1 MVETLKKV
9 ILSYEPFKADEV
21 LRLSLKVERSVP
33 YISSD
38 WPSRLILWLSRRYH
52 VTTAYFAIKGDNAFF
67 LNAFILCDKDF
78 FRQWSHNAFL
88 QYVRQIVK

>member
-9 ILSYEPFKADEV
+9 SLSYEPFKADEV

-33 YISSD
+33 YISSE

-52 VTTAYFAIKGDNAFF
+52 VTTAYFAINGDNAFS